1 MRDFPFKE
9 GNEGIESVN
18 CTIFT
23 NYNEFKCP
31 KLRQISIKTAIYLH
45 ISQFFCI
52 FAAGKCC
59 RNGI

>member
-1 MRDFPFKE
+1 MKGLKVLIVLF
-9 GNEGIESVN
+9 
-18 CTIFT
+18 FT
-23 NYNEFKCP
+23 NYNELKCS